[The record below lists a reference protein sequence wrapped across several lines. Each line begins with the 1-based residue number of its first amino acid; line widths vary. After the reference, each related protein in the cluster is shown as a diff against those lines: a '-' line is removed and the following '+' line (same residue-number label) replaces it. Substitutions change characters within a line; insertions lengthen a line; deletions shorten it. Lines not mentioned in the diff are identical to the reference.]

1 MNKVQLISKSLKLI
15 FAICFIIF
23 PVLQA
28 TFWWHADNEMVQNA
42 AGQVLP
48 YSIYLPSIEAP
59 LAGTKF
65 LCFLISM
72 IPTGITMAIFFLL
85 SRLFSLY
92 SKGIIFESSN
102 VALIKKI
109 ASLLLIKTLI
119 GPIYEMAVTGVWT
132 MNNPV
137 GQRMLR
143 FSTQS
148 VN

>member
-1 MNKVQLISKSLKLI
+1 
-15 FAICFIIF
+15 
-23 PVLQA
+23 
-28 TFWWHADNEMVQNA
+28 
-42 AGQVLP
+42 
-48 YSIYLPSIEAP
+48 
-59 LAGTKF
+59 
-65 LCFLISM
+65 M

-109 ASLLLIKTLI
+109 ASLLLLKTLI
-119 GPIYEMAVTGVWT
+119 GPIYEMAVTGAWT

-137 GQRMLR
+137 GQRILR

-148 VN
+148 VNLTAVITVLTVFVVAWVMAEGHKLQQEQQLIV